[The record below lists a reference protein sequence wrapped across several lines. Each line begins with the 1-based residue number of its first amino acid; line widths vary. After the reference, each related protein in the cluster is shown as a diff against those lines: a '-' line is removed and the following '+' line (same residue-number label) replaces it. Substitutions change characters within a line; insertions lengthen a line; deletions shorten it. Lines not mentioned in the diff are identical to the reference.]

1 MGRLIGSVVVGY
13 VVMFCVLFAVFSGA
27 YFAIGAERAFLPGS
41 YDASMLW
48 NVLSVVLGFAAAV
61 IGGMVCM
68 TIAKD
73 PRGPTWL
80 AALVFVIGV
89 GFAIPVLRQSPVS
102 EPRPAGLSM
111 MEGMGKARQTPW
123 TALLN
128 PVIGALGVM
137 VGRRRRSGAAA

>member
-13 VVMFCVLFAVFSGA
+13 LVMFCVLFLVFTGA
-27 YFAIGAERAFLPGS
+27 YFAIGADRAFLPGS

-48 NVLSVVLGFAAAV
+48 NVLSIVLGFAAAV

-68 TIAKD
+68 MIAKD
-73 PRGPTWL
+73 ARGPKWL
-80 AALVFVIGV
+80 AVLVFVIGV
-89 GFAIPVLRQSPVS
+89 AFAIPVLRQSPVS

-111 MEGMGKARQTPW
+111 MEAMGKARQTPW

-128 PVIGALGVM
+128 PVIGVIGVL
-137 VGRRRRSGAAA
+137 VGGRRRGSTAA

>member
-13 VVMFCVLFAVFSGA
+13 IVMFCVVFLVFTGA
-27 YFAIGAERAFLPGS
+27 YFALGADRAFLPGS

-61 IGGMVCM
+61 IGGMVCAM
-68 TIAKD
+68 IAKD
-73 PRGPTWL
+73 ARGPKWL
-80 AALVFVIGV
+80 AVLVFVIGI
-89 GFAIPVLRQSPVS
+89 GFAIPVLSQSPVS

-111 MEGMGKARQTPW
+111 MEAMGKARQTPW

-128 PVIGALGVM
+128 PVIGVLGVM
-137 VGRRRRSGAAA
+137 VGGRRRSGTAA

>member
-13 VVMFCVLFAVFSGA
+13 IVMFCVVFLTFSGA
-27 YFAIGAERAFLPGS
+27 YLALGPDRAFLPGS
-41 YDASMLW
+41 YDASILW

-68 TIAKD
+68 MIAKD
-73 PRGPTWL
+73 ARGPKWL
-80 AALVFVIGV
+80 AVLVFVIGIA
-89 GFAIPVLRQSPVS
+89 FAIPVLRQSPGS

-111 MEGMGKARQTPW
+111 MEAMGKARQTPW

-128 PVIGALGVM
+128 PVIGVLGVL
-137 VGRRRRSGAAA
+137 VGGRGRSGTAA

>member
-13 VVMFCVLFAVFSGA
+13 IVMFCVLFAVFSGA

-48 NVLSVVLGFAAAV
+48 NVLSVVLGLAAAV

-73 PRGPTWL
+73 PRGPKWL

-89 GFAIPVLRQSPVS
+89 AFAVPVLRQSPVS

-111 MEGMGKARQTPW
+111 MEAMGKARQTPW

-128 PVIGALGVM
+128 PVIGVLGVM
-137 VGRRRRSGAAA
+137 IGGRRRSGGAA